1 MVLPTRWLLGQEH
14 SPAVAGSSKS
24 VVTSPDLC
32 KHLTCATCWPV
43 ACPRTGCQD
52 RHSIQWVLADWP
64 TQIVGLCTSFDM
76 KGVTISLHW
85 LFAHG
90 HHSGVAH
97 GLTCDVVSLTH
108 ILLTCAN
115 MKATA
120 LPPYWLL
127 RHARL
132 AAMMTS
138 KMRF

>member
-1 MVLPTRWLLGQEH
+1 M
-14 SPAVAGSSKS
+14 
-24 VVTSPDLC
+24 
-32 KHLTCATCWPV
+32 

-52 RHSIQWVLADWP
+52 RHSIQWVLAAWLGQLS
-64 TQIVGLCTSFDM
+64 TLIVGPCTSLDM
-76 KGVTISLHW
+76 KDVTISLHW